1 MKKKRTGISANITRR
16 TEMPDAK
23 HAIERGKTSEE
34 KRTIDSSSLLG
45 DRVLS
50 TSQCYSVGLDRKE
63 QVVKMRLRHWP

>member
-34 KRTIDSSSLLG
+34 KRTDSSSLLG

-50 TSQCYSVGLDRKE
+50 TSLTSVI
-63 QVVKMRLRHWP
+63 RLGSIGRNRW

>member
-23 HAIERGKTSEE
+23 HAIERGKTSKE
-34 KRTIDSSSLLG
+34 KRTDSSSLLG

-63 QVVKMRLRHWP
+63 QVVKMWLRHWP